1 MRQRPQYT
9 ATMDAKLLAKL
20 DLARGRIPR
29 SQMIEEA
36 VKAQLEHVENVSKM
50 KESYAQEPS
59 ARERLVTG

>member
-1 MRQRPQYT
+1 MRQRPQYI

-20 DLARGRIPR
+20 DLARGHIPR

-36 VKAQLEHVENVSKM
+36 VETQLKHVENVAKM
-50 KESYAQEPS
+50 KESYAQEPN